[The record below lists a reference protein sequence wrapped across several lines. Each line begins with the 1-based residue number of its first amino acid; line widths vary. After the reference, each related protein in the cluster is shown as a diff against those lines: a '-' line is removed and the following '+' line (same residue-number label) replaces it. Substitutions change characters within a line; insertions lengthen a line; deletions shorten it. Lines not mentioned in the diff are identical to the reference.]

1 MKKSRN
7 PGLGIIQNCVILI
20 LVFVTLVPLFLML
33 NNSFKSRVSIT
44 QNPLAPPKE
53 IMLSNYRNAWNLG
66 KIPGAAFNSIGI
78 TAGTIALTVL
88 CASMAAYVFARKAI
102 RGWQGFSVYFLV
114 CNTLP
119 RQLIIIP
126 LFIILQRLNLIN
138 NRFAMMIIY
147 SVIFT
152 PFAIFLLR
160 AYFVGIHKDYENS
173 AKLDGATMWQIF
185 IHIIFPLVQPGLL
198 TVALIVGLWCWNE
211 FLFAVTFLQT
221 EAVTTLA
228 VRFYS
233 FISRHTIEWGYMMAF
248 AAIIIVP
255 VMILFI
261 FLQHKFI
268 DGMTAGGIKG

>member
-1 MKKSRN
+1 
-7 PGLGIIQNCVILI
+7 
-20 LVFVTLVPLFLML
+20 ML
-33 NNSFKSRVSIT
+33 NNSFKSRIFIT
-44 QNPLAPPKE
+44 QNPLALPKE
-53 IMLSNYRNAWNLG
+53 IMLSNYRNAWILG
-66 KIPGAAFNSIGI
+66 KIPGAAFNSIAI
-78 TAGTIALTVL
+78 TAGTIMLTIL
-88 CASMAAYVFARKAI
+88 CASMAAYAFARKAI

-138 NRFAMMIIY
+138 NRFAMMVIY

-160 AYFVGIHKDYENS
+160 TYFVGIHKDYENS

-185 IHIIFPLVQPGLL
+185 VHIIFPLVQPGLL

-233 FISRHTIEWGYMMAF
+233 FIGRHTIEWGYMMAF